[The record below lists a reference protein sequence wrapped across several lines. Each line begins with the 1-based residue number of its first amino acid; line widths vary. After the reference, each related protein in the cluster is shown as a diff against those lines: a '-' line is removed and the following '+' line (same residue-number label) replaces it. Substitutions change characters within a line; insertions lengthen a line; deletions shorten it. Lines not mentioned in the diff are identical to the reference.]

1 VSLHLIKQAFVI
13 FTIIKKIDMKKL
25 AFLAALLF
33 FQFAN
38 AQDSTTVETPSPILL
53 KKNEIKVDVVSL
65 IARSRF
71 HFSYERFLN
80 KDFSVGLS
88 TSLTKS
94 NKREEDFENGFN
106 KTLPQ
111 YEVNPFVRYSMSK
124 SAVSY
129 YFVEAFV
136 SANGGK
142 YKELKHLPDG
152 LGNNYVEA
160 VEDNYVSM
168 AIGGAVGYK
177 LYFKEKFGIELFVGV
192 GKNILNTDIS
202 PKYVQRVGANF
213 GYRF

>member
-1 VSLHLIKQAFVI
+1 
-13 FTIIKKIDMKKL
+13 MKKL
-25 AFLAALLF
+25 AFLSALLF
-33 FQFAN
+33 FQLAN
-38 AQDSTTVETPSPILL
+38 AQDTTAVETVSPITL
-53 KKNEIKVDVVSL
+53 KKNEIKFDVVSL
-65 IARSRF
+65 IAKSRF
-71 HFSYERFLN
+71 HVSYERFLN

-88 TSLTKS
+88 GSITKS
-94 NKREEDFENGFN
+94 NKREEDFDNGFN

-111 YEVNPFVRYSMSK
+111 YEVNPFVRYSLSK

-142 YKELKHLPDG
+142 YKELQHIPDG
-152 LGNNYVEA
+152 NGYHHDEA
-160 VEDNYVSM
+160 VENNYTSL
-168 AIGGAVGYK
+168 AIGGALGYK

-202 PKYVQRVGANF
+202 PTYVQRVGANF